1 MNKKPQVPV
10 KPSWLPTASLARQ
23 VADIARDKKVTKA
36 QPLVPYLLYRGRSTL
51 FVAPPKTGKTTL
63 IWEVISALATGAPM
77 FGVNVPESRVLVL
90 ALEEALG
97 DTKDRVLEQGLAKR
111 TNVFVLSDH
120 HVPGHRP
127 FEVLEA
133 NVAVVKPDVIIIDT
147 LSIYAQSVVASE
159 NDAASWLAVLPE
171 LNTLAHRLDI
181 AILLIHH
188 TDKSGA
194 SPRGSSTICA
204 VPDNLAYLAEAKG
217 HPSTV
222 RTLSWKGRQSKVGR
236 ILMEYDPATRKYRQL
251 ETPAPMTTSSK
262 TERAGNSGTSVEQR
276 LVALMQ
282 ARTHLDGPLYAD
294 LRKQAKAKGE
304 TVDAAL
310 KAMVAAGTA
319 RKTRDGR
326 AYRYALVN

>member
-1 MNKKPQVPV
+1 MKKKPQVPV
-10 KPSWLPTASLARQ
+10 KPSWLPPASIARQ
-23 VADIARDKKVTKA
+23 VSDIARDKQVTKA
-36 QPLVPYLLYRGRSTL
+36 QPLVPYLLYRGRTTL
-51 FVAPPKTGKTTL
+51 LVAPPKTGKTTL
-63 IWEVISALATGAPM
+63 VWDVISALSSGSQVLGAD
-77 FGVNVPESRVLVL
+77 VPASRVLVL

-97 DTKDRVLEQGLAKR
+97 DTKDRVLEHGLAKS
-111 TNVFVLSDH
+111 TNVFVLADH

-133 NVAVVKPDVIIIDT
+133 NVAVVKPDVIVIDT
-147 LSIYAQSVVASE
+147 LSVYARTEVASE

-188 TDKSGA
+188 TDKSGNNA
-194 SPRGSSTICA
+194 RGSTTICA
-204 VPDNLAYLAEAKG
+204 VPDNLAYLSEAKG
-217 HPSTV
+217 QPTTV
-222 RTLSWKGRQSKVGR
+222 RQLSYKGRQSKVGS
-236 ILMEYDPATRKYRQL
+236 ILMEYDVAARKYRLL
-251 ETPAPMTTSSK
+251 ETPEPVTTGSK
-262 TERAGNSGTSVEQR
+262 AARTGKAGTSVEQR
-276 LVALMQ
+276 LVDLMKE
-282 ARTHLDGPLYAD
+282 RTHANGALYAD